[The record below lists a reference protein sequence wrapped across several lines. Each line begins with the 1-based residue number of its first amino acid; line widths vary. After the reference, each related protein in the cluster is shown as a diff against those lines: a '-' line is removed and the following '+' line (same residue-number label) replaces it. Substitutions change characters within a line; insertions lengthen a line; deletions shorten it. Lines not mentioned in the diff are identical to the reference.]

1 MLLTGVNKLFEGKNL
16 LLARHRSK
24 RVLVYSDGSLY
35 LLHGFIYE
43 NGQLS
48 ISKKIKISLFPSI
61 PASESIQQMT
71 ISPGG
76 SSVVLWS
83 AEKVYVVRLGNELV
97 HLDESRPDY
106 VCECQSANLSESRR
120 KSKILEVR
128 WLNDT
133 EESFNVFTVLFDNNT
148 IGVHFAEAA
157 LDGPSQTVDFSSV
170 VGCSGDGDHFGQ
182 TNTFGLFKRL
192 VSFDVL
198 PSSKFA
204 MMNDLIAVDSEGEIY
219 LAHIDLSAHSD
230 PAAVRALIPPTALPT
245 ESLAIRVI
253 RHPNS
258 SIFVLLAILSG
269 GNTISHVLAIPN
281 ERDLYDLYLHDQYC
295 LEKNVGI
302 CNLNVDISD
311 NSSYLLATDRVLIRV
326 DLSKLLNDFYE
337 LPQNAAVKTLNFSVV
352 TPSQEWMRISWKL
365 MKMGK
370 NTLSEPRHDFEQLD
384 SDSTFLK
391 NRETSKVEI
400 SKIGDFQKKFE
411 HKLKARGPLPCISLN
426 PSLSEEELLTHF
438 TTFVKAVGL
447 RFKENKQLVSELVN
461 YAAELTDK
469 AEQLAGKRAELGLKL
484 MEKFNQLMAMK
495 KKVGVARDRMN
506 VLERRCDLI
515 MGKVSATQP
524 PTQFDQKMFQSLN
537 EIKKQLL
544 TYDIQCQQMILNI
557 SEERRSLIGTQSFTP
572 SNSARNFVLSSNTQE
587 LDVLLRRTEEMKEQM
602 KKITKVLQETNI

>member
-24 RVLVYSDGSLY
+24 RVLVYSDGGLY

-48 ISKKIKISLFPSI
+48 IAKKIKISLFPSI
-61 PASESIQQMT
+61 PTSESIQQMT

-106 VCECQSANLSESRR
+106 VCECQSVNLSESRR
-120 KSKILEVR
+120 KSQILEVR

-157 LDGPSQTVDFSSV
+157 LDGPSQTVDFNSV

-192 VSFDVL
+192 GNFLFNLLIFNLFLIVVSFDVL

-204 MMNDLIAVDSEGEIY
+204 MTNDLIAVDSEGEIY

-337 LPQNAAVKTLNFSVV
+337 LPQNAAV
-352 TPSQEWMRISWKL
+352 
-365 MKMGK
+365 
-370 NTLSEPRHDFEQLD
+370 HDFEQLD

-411 HKLKARGPLPCISLN
+411 QKLKARGPLPCISLN

-495 KKVGVARDRMN
+495 KKVGVTRDRMN

-544 TYDIQCQQMILNI
+544 TYDIQCQQTILNI